1 MNRDIDYYIGKASEA
16 EKRSN
21 GLWMCV
27 NAYIRGV
34 LERAKA
40 DGMPLS
46 VAASI
51 LERSAGRKAKNEP
64 VSIDSL
70 RAAARQ
76 IRAGEEMVLL

>member
-21 GLWMCV
+21 GLWICA

-34 LERAKA
+34 LERAKGN
-40 DGMPLS
+40 GMTLLD
-46 VAASI
+46 VAAI
-51 LERSAGRKAKNEP
+51 LERSAGRKSKNEP
-64 VSIDSL
+64 VSIGSL

-76 IRAGEEMVLL
+76 IRDGEELVLL